1 MEKFLIYDFKVAL
14 LLSAFLCFYMLLM
27 RKETWFALRRTFL
40 LLSASLSLTLPF
52 CVLTFHKEETIVMS
66 QFPNDIIPSTSEVAE
81 NGWSSV
87 SILYTIA
94 GTIILAGAALILAK
108 LIADLFKLRK
118 LLRKTEKRH
127 MQNGTVLAISNED
140 IRPFSF
146 FHYVVIS
153 SAESKE
159 ISPALLA
166 HEYEHIRRF
175 HTIDLI
181 FAELYLIL
189 QWFNPMAWLLR
200 KELKLVHE
208 FEADSYAMHQSGACG
223 TYMRL
228 LMRKASSNHHF
239 SLVNTFS
246 HKGFLRRRFMMMS
259 SSPSSKKSRL
269 KVLCILPVV
278 AVSLM
283 ATAETITD
291 YTYVTKHHKEK
302 PSTQMKRKVNQKIKK
317 AHIENQPERNSK
329 EKQKSSMYVYV
340 DSMPVS
346 QELLDTLPP
355 DQIRSITIVKDTT
368 ENVTSPLSSQ
378 KQTSIYVEIKDTVLK
393 KIDDD
398 VFMMTKMQT
407 ELTNVEKEVQNVK
420 EKALAERIKA
430 EKTKKEAII
439 KAVEQRRKAEQAK
452 KEEIKKAVEEKIKA
466 GLIKK
471 EVKENITPNFRE
483 TAFILTDRKDTTLC
497 LSVDSDS
504 IVNGFN
510 GYWID
515 TNEGKNLIV
524 IKADTDSVRNN
535 RIAMVFMQ
543 S

>member
-1 MEKFLIYDFKVAL
+1 MIYDFKVAL

-66 QFPNDIIPSTSEVAE
+66 QFPNDIIPSTSEVTE

-407 ELTNVEKEVQNVK
+407 ELTNVGKEVQNVK

-510 GYWID
+510 AYWID
-515 TNEGKNLIV
+515 TREGKNLIV
-524 IKADTDSVRNN
+524 IKADTDSVRTN

>member
-1 MEKFLIYDFKVAL
+1 
-14 LLSAFLCFYMLLM
+14 
-27 RKETWFALRRTFL
+27 
-40 LLSASLSLTLPF
+40 
-52 CVLTFHKEETIVMS
+52 
-66 QFPNDIIPSTSEVAE
+66 
-81 NGWSSV
+81 
-87 SILYTIA
+87 
-94 GTIILAGAALILAK
+94 
-108 LIADLFKLRK
+108 
-118 LLRKTEKRH
+118 
-127 MQNGTVLAISNED
+127 
-140 IRPFSF
+140 
-146 FHYVVIS
+146 
-153 SAESKE
+153 
-159 ISPALLA
+159 
-166 HEYEHIRRF
+166 
-175 HTIDLI
+175 
-181 FAELYLIL
+181 
-189 QWFNPMAWLLR
+189 
-200 KELKLVHE
+200 E

-228 LMRKASSNHHF
+228 LMRKASSNHHY

-259 SSPSSKKSRL
+259 SSPSSKISRL
-269 KVLCILPVV
+269 KVLFILPVV

-329 EKQKSSMYVYV
+329 EKQKNSMYVYV

-355 DQIRSITIVKDTT
+355 GQIRSITIVKDTT

-398 VFMMTKMQT
+398 VFMMINMQI
-407 ELTNVEKEVQNVK
+407 EQTNVGKEVQNVK

-439 KAVEQRRKAEQAK
+439 KAVEQRRKAEQAQ

-510 GYWID
+510 AYWID
-515 TNEGKNLIV
+515 TREGKNLIV
-524 IKADTDSVRNN
+524 IKADTDSVRTNQ
-535 RIAMVFMQ
+535 IAMVFMQ

>member
-94 GTIILAGAALILAK
+94 GTVILAGAALILAK

-118 LLRKTEKRH
+118 LLRKSEKRH

-228 LMRKASSNHHF
+228 LMRKASNNHHF

-259 SSPSSKKSRL
+259 SSPSSKISRL

-368 ENVTSPLSSQ
+368 ENVTSPSSSQ

-483 TAFILTDRKDTTLC
+483 SAFILTDRKDTTLC

-510 GYWID
+510 AYWID
-515 TNEGKNLIV
+515 TREGKNLIV

>member
-118 LLRKTEKRH
+118 LLRKSEKRH

-228 LMRKASSNHHF
+228 LMRKASCYHHF

-329 EKQKSSMYVYV
+329 EKQKNSMYVYV

-407 ELTNVEKEVQNVK
+407 ELTNVGKEVQDVK

-510 GYWID
+510 AYWID
-515 TNEGKNLIV
+515 TREGKNLIV

>member
-94 GTIILAGAALILAK
+94 GTVILAGAALILAK

-118 LLRKTEKRH
+118 LLRKSEKRH

-181 FAELYLIL
+181 FVELYLIL

-228 LMRKASSNHHF
+228 LMRKASNNHHF

-259 SSPSSKKSRL
+259 SSPSSKISRL

-407 ELTNVEKEVQNVK
+407 ELTNVGKEVQNVK

-483 TAFILTDRKDTTLC
+483 SAFILTDRKDTTLC

-510 GYWID
+510 AYWID
-515 TNEGKNLIV
+515 TREGKNLIV

>member
-1 MEKFLIYDFKVAL
+1 MIYDFKVAL

-398 VFMMTKMQT
+398 VFMMTNMQT
-407 ELTNVEKEVQNVK
+407 ELTNVGKEVQNVK

-510 GYWID
+510 AYWID
-515 TNEGKNLIV
+515 TREGKNLIV
-524 IKADTDSVRNN
+524 IKADTDSVRTN

>member
-118 LLRKTEKRH
+118 LLRKSEKRH

-140 IRPFSF
+140 IRSFSF

-153 SAESKE
+153 TVESKE

-181 FAELYLIL
+181 FVELYLIL

-259 SSPSSKKSRL
+259 SSPSSKISRL

-283 ATAETITD
+283 ATTETITD

-329 EKQKSSMYVYV
+329 EKQKNSMYVYV

-368 ENVTSPLSSQ
+368 ENVTSPSSSQ

-407 ELTNVEKEVQNVK
+407 EQTNVGKEVQNVK

-510 GYWID
+510 AYWID
-515 TNEGKNLIV
+515 TREGKNLIV

>member
-118 LLRKTEKRH
+118 LLRKSEKRH

-228 LMRKASSNHHF
+228 LMRKVSSNHHF

-259 SSPSSKKSRL
+259 SSPSSKISRL

-329 EKQKSSMYVYV
+329 EKQNSSMYVYV

-510 GYWID
+510 AYWID
-515 TNEGKNLIV
+515 TREGKNLIV
-524 IKADTDSVRNN
+524 IKADTDSVRKN

>member
-66 QFPNDIIPSTSEVAE
+66 QFPNDIIPSTSEVTE

-407 ELTNVEKEVQNVK
+407 ELTNVGKEVQNVK

-510 GYWID
+510 AYWID
-515 TNEGKNLIV
+515 TREGKNLIV
-524 IKADTDSVRNN
+524 IKADTDSVRTN

>member
-118 LLRKTEKRH
+118 LLRKSEKRH

-153 SAESKE
+153 TVESKE

-483 TAFILTDRKDTTLC
+483 SAFILTDRKDTTLC

-510 GYWID
+510 AYWID
-515 TNEGKNLIV
+515 TREGKNLIV
-524 IKADTDSVRNN
+524 IKADTDSVRKN

>member
-398 VFMMTKMQT
+398 VFMMTNMQT

-510 GYWID
+510 AYWID
-515 TNEGKNLIV
+515 TREGKNLIV
-524 IKADTDSVRNN
+524 IKADTDSVRTN

>member
-40 LLSASLSLTLPF
+40 LLSSSLSLTLPF
-52 CVLTFHKEETIVMS
+52 CVLTFHKDETIVMS

-118 LLRKTEKRH
+118 LMRKSEKRH
-127 MQNGTVLAISNED
+127 MQNGTILAISNED

-166 HEYEHIRRF
+166 HEYEHIRQF

-181 FAELYLIL
+181 FVELYLIL

-208 FEADSYAMHQSGACG
+208 FEADSYAIHQSGACG

-259 SSPSSKKSRL
+259 SSPSSKISRL

-291 YTYVTKHHKEK
+291 YTYVTKQHKEK

-329 EKQKSSMYVYV
+329 EKQKNSMYVYV

-398 VFMMTKMQT
+398 VFMMINMQI
-407 ELTNVEKEVQNVK
+407 EQTNVGKEVQNVK

-439 KAVEQRRKAEQAK
+439 KAVEQRRKAEQAQ

-510 GYWID
+510 AYWID
-515 TNEGKNLIV
+515 TREGKNLIV
-524 IKADTDSVRNN
+524 IKADTDSVRTNQ
-535 RIAMVFMQ
+535 IAMVFMQ

>member
-1 MEKFLIYDFKVAL
+1 MIYDFKVAL

-40 LLSASLSLTLPF
+40 LLSSSLSLTLPF
-52 CVLTFHKEETIVMS
+52 CVLTFHKDETIVMS

-118 LLRKTEKRH
+118 LMRKSEKRH
-127 MQNGTVLAISNED
+127 MQNGTILAISNED

-166 HEYEHIRRF
+166 HEYEHIRQF

-181 FAELYLIL
+181 FVELYLIL

-208 FEADSYAMHQSGACG
+208 FEADSYAIHQSGACG

-259 SSPSSKKSRL
+259 SSPSSKISRL

-291 YTYVTKHHKEK
+291 YTYVTKQHKEK

-329 EKQKSSMYVYV
+329 EKQKNSMYVYV

-398 VFMMTKMQT
+398 VFMMINMQI
-407 ELTNVEKEVQNVK
+407 EQTNVGKEVQNVK

-439 KAVEQRRKAEQAK
+439 KAVEQRRKAEQAQ

-466 GLIKK
+466 GVIKK

-510 GYWID
+510 AYWID
-515 TNEGKNLIV
+515 TREGKNLIV
-524 IKADTDSVRNN
+524 IKADTDSVRTNQ
-535 RIAMVFMQ
+535 IAMVFMQ

>member
-40 LLSASLSLTLPF
+40 LLSSSLSLTLPF
-52 CVLTFHKEETIVMS
+52 CVLTFHKDETIVMS

-118 LLRKTEKRH
+118 LMRKSEKRH
-127 MQNGTVLAISNED
+127 MQNGTILAISNED

-166 HEYEHIRRF
+166 HEYEHIRQF

-181 FAELYLIL
+181 FVELYLIL

-208 FEADSYAMHQSGACG
+208 FEADSYAIHQSGACG

-259 SSPSSKKSRL
+259 SSPSSKISRL

-291 YTYVTKHHKEK
+291 YTYVTKQHKEK

-329 EKQKSSMYVYV
+329 EKQKNSMYVYV

-398 VFMMTKMQT
+398 VFMMINMQI
-407 ELTNVEKEVQNVK
+407 EQTNVGKEVQNVK

-439 KAVEQRRKAEQAK
+439 KAVEQRRKAEQAQ

-466 GLIKK
+466 GVIKK

-510 GYWID
+510 AYWID
-515 TNEGKNLIV
+515 TREGKNLIV
-524 IKADTDSVRNN
+524 IKADTDSVRTNQ
-535 RIAMVFMQ
+535 IAMVFMQ

>member
-66 QFPNDIIPSTSEVAE
+66 QFPNGIIPSTSEVAE

-94 GTIILAGAALILAK
+94 DTIILAGAALILAK

-118 LLRKTEKRH
+118 LLRKSEKRH

-181 FAELYLIL
+181 FVELYLIL

-228 LMRKASSNHHF
+228 LMRKASCYHHF

-283 ATAETITD
+283 ATTETITD

-368 ENVTSPLSSQ
+368 ENVTSPSSSQ

-407 ELTNVEKEVQNVK
+407 EQTNVGKEVQNVK

-483 TAFILTDRKDTTLC
+483 TAFILTNRKDTTLC

-510 GYWID
+510 AYWID
-515 TNEGKNLIV
+515 TREGKNLIV
-524 IKADTDSVRNN
+524 IKADTDSVRTN

>member
-1 MEKFLIYDFKVAL
+1 MIYDFKVAL

-40 LLSASLSLTLPF
+40 LLSSSLSLTLPF
-52 CVLTFHKEETIVMS
+52 CVLTFHKDETIVMS

-118 LLRKTEKRH
+118 LMRKSEKRH
-127 MQNGTVLAISNED
+127 MQNGTILAISNED

-166 HEYEHIRRF
+166 HEYEHFRQF

-181 FAELYLIL
+181 FVELYLIL

-208 FEADSYAMHQSGACG
+208 FEADSYAIHQSGACG

-259 SSPSSKKSRL
+259 SSPSSKISRL

-291 YTYVTKHHKEK
+291 YTYVTKQHKEK

-329 EKQKSSMYVYV
+329 EKQKNSMYVYV

-398 VFMMTKMQT
+398 VFMMINMQI
-407 ELTNVEKEVQNVK
+407 EQTNVGKEVQNVK

-439 KAVEQRRKAEQAK
+439 KAVEQRRKAEQAQ

-510 GYWID
+510 AYWID
-515 TNEGKNLIV
+515 TREGKNLIV
-524 IKADTDSVRNN
+524 IKADTDSVRTNQ
-535 RIAMVFMQ
+535 IAMVFMQ

>member
-1 MEKFLIYDFKVAL
+1 MIYDFKVAL

-118 LLRKTEKRH
+118 LLRKSEKRH

-228 LMRKASSNHHF
+228 LMRKASNNHHF

-259 SSPSSKKSRL
+259 SSPSSKISRL

-278 AVSLM
+278 AISLM

-302 PSTQMKRKVNQKIKK
+302 PSTQIKRKVNQKIKK

-378 KQTSIYVEIKDTVLK
+378 KQTSIYMEIKDTVLK

-430 EKTKKEAII
+430 EKTKKEEIK

-510 GYWID
+510 AYWID

-524 IKADTDSVRNN
+524 IKADTDSVRTN

>member
-66 QFPNDIIPSTSEVAE
+66 QFPNDIIPSTSEVTE

-223 TYMRL
+223 TYML
-228 LMRKASSNHHF
+228 L
-239 SLVNTFS
+239 
-246 HKGFLRRRFMMMS
+246 
-259 SSPSSKKSRL
+259 P
-269 KVLCILPVV
+269 
-278 AVSLM
+278 
-283 ATAETITD
+283 
-291 YTYVTKHHKEK
+291 
-302 PSTQMKRKVNQKIKK
+302 
-317 AHIENQPERNSK
+317 
-329 EKQKSSMYVYV
+329 
-340 DSMPVS
+340 
-346 QELLDTLPP
+346 
-355 DQIRSITIVKDTT
+355 IR
-368 ENVTSPLSSQ
+368 
-378 KQTSIYVEIKDTVLK
+378 
-393 KIDDD
+393 
-398 VFMMTKMQT
+398 
-407 ELTNVEKEVQNVK
+407 
-420 EKALAERIKA
+420 
-430 EKTKKEAII
+430 
-439 KAVEQRRKAEQAK
+439 
-452 KEEIKKAVEEKIKA
+452 
-466 GLIKK
+466 
-471 EVKENITPNFRE
+471 
-483 TAFILTDRKDTTLC
+483 
-497 LSVDSDS
+497 
-504 IVNGFN
+504 
-510 GYWID
+510 
-515 TNEGKNLIV
+515 
-524 IKADTDSVRNN
+524 
-535 RIAMVFMQ
+535 
-543 S
+543 

>member
-118 LLRKTEKRH
+118 LLRKSEKRH

-228 LMRKASSNHHF
+228 LMRKVSSNHHF

-259 SSPSSKKSRL
+259 SSPSSKISRL

-329 EKQKSSMYVYV
+329 EKQNSSMYVYV

-452 KEEIKKAVEEKIKA
+452 KDEIKKAVEEKIKA

-510 GYWID
+510 AYWID
-515 TNEGKNLIV
+515 TREGKNLIV
-524 IKADTDSVRNN
+524 IKADTDSVRKN

>member
-1 MEKFLIYDFKVAL
+1 MIYDFKVAL

-118 LLRKTEKRH
+118 LLRKSEKRH

-228 LMRKASSNHHF
+228 LMRKASCYHHF

-259 SSPSSKKSRL
+259 SSPSSKISRL

-291 YTYVTKHHKEK
+291 YTYVTKHHIEK

-340 DSMPVS
+340 DSMSVS

-510 GYWID
+510 AYWID
-515 TNEGKNLIV
+515 TREGKNLIV
-524 IKADTDSVRNN
+524 IKADTDSVRKN

>member
-118 LLRKTEKRH
+118 LLRKSEKRH

-228 LMRKASSNHHF
+228 LMRKASNNHHF

-259 SSPSSKKSRL
+259 SSPSSKISRL

-278 AVSLM
+278 AISLM

-302 PSTQMKRKVNQKIKK
+302 PSTQIKRKVNQKIKK

-378 KQTSIYVEIKDTVLK
+378 KQTSIYMEIKDTVLK

-430 EKTKKEAII
+430 EKTKKEEIK

-510 GYWID
+510 AYWID

-524 IKADTDSVRNN
+524 IKADTDSVRTN

>member
-118 LLRKTEKRH
+118 LLRKSEKRH

-269 KVLCILPVV
+269 KVLCILPIV

-329 EKQKSSMYVYV
+329 EKQKNSMYVYV

-398 VFMMTKMQT
+398 VFMMTNMQT

-483 TAFILTDRKDTTLC
+483 TAFILTNRKDTTLC

-510 GYWID
+510 AYWID
-515 TNEGKNLIV
+515 TREGKNLIV
-524 IKADTDSVRNN
+524 IKADTDSVRTN

>member
-66 QFPNDIIPSTSEVAE
+66 QFPNDIIPSTSEVTE

-118 LLRKTEKRH
+118 LLRKSEKRH

-407 ELTNVEKEVQNVK
+407 ELTNVGKEVQNVK

-510 GYWID
+510 AYWID
-515 TNEGKNLIV
+515 TREGKNLIV
-524 IKADTDSVRNN
+524 IKADTDSVRTN

>member
-1 MEKFLIYDFKVAL
+1 MIYDFKVAL

-40 LLSASLSLTLPF
+40 LLSSSLSLTLPF
-52 CVLTFHKEETIVMS
+52 CVLTFHKDETIVMS

-118 LLRKTEKRH
+118 LMRKSEKRH
-127 MQNGTVLAISNED
+127 MQNGTILAISNED

-159 ISPALLA
+159 ISPALPA
-166 HEYEHIRRF
+166 HEYEHIRQF

-181 FAELYLIL
+181 FVELYLIL

-208 FEADSYAMHQSGACG
+208 FEADSYAIHQSGACG

-259 SSPSSKKSRL
+259 SSPSSKISRL

-291 YTYVTKHHKEK
+291 YTYVTKQHKEK

-329 EKQKSSMYVYV
+329 EKQKNSMYVYV

-398 VFMMTKMQT
+398 VFMMINMQI
-407 ELTNVEKEVQNVK
+407 EQTNVGKEVQNVK

-439 KAVEQRRKAEQAK
+439 KAVEQRRKAEQAQ

-510 GYWID
+510 AYWID
-515 TNEGKNLIV
+515 TREGKNLIV
-524 IKADTDSVRNN
+524 IKADTDSVRTNQ
-535 RIAMVFMQ
+535 IAMVFMQ

>member
-1 MEKFLIYDFKVAL
+1 MIYDFKVAL

-398 VFMMTKMQT
+398 VFMMTNMQT

-510 GYWID
+510 AYWID
-515 TNEGKNLIV
+515 TREGKNLIV
-524 IKADTDSVRNN
+524 IKADTDSVRTN

>member
-118 LLRKTEKRH
+118 LLRKSEKRH

-140 IRPFSF
+140 IRPFSI

-259 SSPSSKKSRL
+259 SSPSSKISRL

-368 ENVTSPLSSQ
+368 ENVTSPSSSQ

-407 ELTNVEKEVQNVK
+407 ELTNVEKEVQDVK

-510 GYWID
+510 AYWID
-515 TNEGKNLIV
+515 TREGKNLIV
-524 IKADTDSVRNN
+524 IKADTDSVRKN
-535 RIAMVFMQ
+535 RIAMVFLQ

>member
-118 LLRKTEKRH
+118 LLRKSEKRH

-228 LMRKASSNHHF
+228 LMRKASCYHHF

-329 EKQKSSMYVYV
+329 EKQNSSMYVYV

-452 KEEIKKAVEEKIKA
+452 KDEIKKAVEEKIKA

-510 GYWID
+510 AYWID
-515 TNEGKNLIV
+515 TREGKNLIV
-524 IKADTDSVRNN
+524 IKADTDSVRKN

>member
-40 LLSASLSLTLPF
+40 LLSSSLSLTLPF
-52 CVLTFHKEETIVMS
+52 CVLTFHKDETIVMS

-118 LLRKTEKRH
+118 LMRKSEKRH
-127 MQNGTVLAISNED
+127 MQNGTILAISNED

-166 HEYEHIRRF
+166 HEYEHIRQF

-181 FAELYLIL
+181 FVELYLIL

-208 FEADSYAMHQSGACG
+208 FEADSYAIHQSGACG

-259 SSPSSKKSRL
+259 SSPSSKISRL

-329 EKQKSSMYVYV
+329 EKQKNSMYVYV

-398 VFMMTKMQT
+398 VFMMINMQI
-407 ELTNVEKEVQNVK
+407 EQTNVGKEVQNVK

-439 KAVEQRRKAEQAK
+439 KAVEQRRKAEQAQ

-510 GYWID
+510 AYWID
-515 TNEGKNLIV
+515 TREGKNLIV
-524 IKADTDSVRNN
+524 IKADTDSVRTNQ
-535 RIAMVFMQ
+535 IAMVFMQ

>member
-1 MEKFLIYDFKVAL
+1 MIYDFKVAL

-66 QFPNDIIPSTSEVAE
+66 QFPNDIIPSTSEVTE

-118 LLRKTEKRH
+118 LLRKSEKRH

-407 ELTNVEKEVQNVK
+407 ELTNVGKEVQNVK

-510 GYWID
+510 AYWID
-515 TNEGKNLIV
+515 TREGKNLIV
-524 IKADTDSVRNN
+524 IKADTDSVRTN

>member
-66 QFPNDIIPSTSEVAE
+66 QFPNDIIPSTSEVTE

-378 KQTSIYVEIKDTVLK
+378 KQTSIHVEIKDTVLK

-430 EKTKKEAII
+430 EQTKKEAII

-510 GYWID
+510 AYWID
-515 TNEGKNLIV
+515 TREGKNLIV
-524 IKADTDSVRNN
+524 IKADTDSVRTN